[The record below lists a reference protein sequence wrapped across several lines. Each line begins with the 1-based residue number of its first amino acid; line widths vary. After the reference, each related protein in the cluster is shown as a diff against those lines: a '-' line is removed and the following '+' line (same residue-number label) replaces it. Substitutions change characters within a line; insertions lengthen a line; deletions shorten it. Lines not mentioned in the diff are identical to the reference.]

1 VVGVVRYELE
11 KMVVAT
17 VLLVVV
23 MAEESFLEERV
34 IAVVVRDEL
43 EKMVVAIGA
52 MKEGVLAGL
61 E

>member
-1 VVGVVRYELE
+1 
-11 KMVVAT
+11 
-17 VLLVVV
+17 
-23 MAEESFLEERV
+23 V